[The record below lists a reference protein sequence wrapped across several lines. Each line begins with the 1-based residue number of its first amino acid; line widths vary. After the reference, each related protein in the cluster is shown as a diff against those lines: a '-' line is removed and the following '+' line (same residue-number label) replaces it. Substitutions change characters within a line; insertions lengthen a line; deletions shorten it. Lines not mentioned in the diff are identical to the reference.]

1 MASKVLGI
9 DLGTTNSCM
18 ALWRHGQ
25 VTVIPNAEGQR
36 TTPTVVGFLAD
47 GSRLVGLAAKRQAI
61 SNPENT
67 ISSIKRLMGCDYKET
82 IEELEFIP
90 YRVVPGEHGDARV
103 AVRDAVYSPPE
114 ISAIFLRNLRGMAEE
129 YLGEKIEKAVITV
142 PAYFNDRQR
151 SATRD
156 AGRIAGLDVLK
167 MINEPTA
174 SALAYGLEARKV
186 GRVAVFDFGGG
197 TFDISILQLEQGEY
211 RVLST
216 NGDTHLGGDDI
227 DLEIIYLLIETFKT
241 ETGINLGRDMAALQR
256 LKEAAERAKCEL
268 SSVMTTQIQL
278 PFIAAGPDGPRH
290 LSLDLTRP
298 RLEALARPLIERV
311 EAPCRKALEDAGLE
325 PEDIHEVVLVG
336 GATRMPA
343 IQSWVA
349 RFFGR
354 DPIKGVNPDEAV
366 AMGAAIHGASLLGD
380 LQEMQLLDVLPLS
393 LGVETLGGVFS
404 PIIARNTT
412 LPVRREEIF
421 STARDQQS
429 SVTIKVYQGEREMA
443 AGNRLIGSFTLDGIP
458 PAPRATPKILVAFDV
473 DENGILQVSAMDK
486 NTGREQRVRIE
497 AASGLTEEEVERMCR
512 EAEMHAEED
521 RRRRELQAVRA
532 HAVQLL
538 EALEKAL
545 SQGGTGIRSEIRRA
559 LDDAARFLREQI
571 REGSLQDIEEALE
584 RVNLVSRRFD
594 RHATNPAA
602 AAATAES
609 TRRAPS
615 GDKLPRRREAP
626 AATRTNAQ
634 TSFTVTAAPPPPED
648 IPEQSARL
656 QTRRLIAQL
665 YAICEKYEKCDGTPS
680 GGAELPPEEAEAKVF
695 FLDEHGRDTAAAD
708 QFGAKYARQTVCEE
722 LIEAARGNEDLLAR
736 AMRHAPF
743 FKMRANLAI
752 ILGTCNTIEG
762 FNAIV
767 EQMGMDGNDTVLR
780 SCLHS
785 LEHYGDFGAH
795 NYITDL
801 RRRCASPAIEAL
813 CDKALA
819 KLETDT
825 RVPAQ
830 PRA

>member
-1 MASKVLGI
+1 
-9 DLGTTNSCM
+9 
-18 ALWRHGQ
+18 
-25 VTVIPNAEGQR
+25 
-36 TTPTVVGFLAD
+36 
-47 GSRLVGLAAKRQAI
+47 
-61 SNPENT
+61 
-67 ISSIKRLMGCDYKET
+67 
-82 IEELEFIP
+82 
-90 YRVVPGEHGDARV
+90 
-103 AVRDAVYSPPE
+103 
-114 ISAIFLRNLRGMAEE
+114 
-129 YLGEKIEKAVITV
+129 
-142 PAYFNDRQR
+142 
-151 SATRD
+151 
-156 AGRIAGLDVLK
+156 
-167 MINEPTA
+167 MI
-174 SALAYGLEARKV
+174 
-186 GRVAVFDFGGG
+186 
-197 TFDISILQLEQGEY
+197 
-211 RVLST
+211 
-216 NGDTHLGGDDI
+216 
-227 DLEIIYLLIETFKT
+227 
-241 ETGINLGRDMAALQR
+241 
-256 LKEAAERAKCEL
+256 
-268 SSVMTTQIQL
+268 TQIQL
-278 PFIAAGPDGPRH
+278 PFIAAGPDGPKH
-290 LSLDLTRP
+290 LSLELTRP

-354 DPIKGVNPDEAV
+354 EPIKGVNPDEAV

-404 PIIARNTT
+404 PIIPRNTT

-421 STARDQQS
+421 STARDRQS
-429 SVTIKVYQGEREMA
+429 SVTIKIYQGEREMA
-443 AGNRLIGSFTLDGIP
+443 VGNRLIGSFTLDGIP

-486 NTGREQRVRIE
+486 TTGREQRVRVE

-532 HAVQLL
+532 HAEQLL

-545 SQGGTGIRSEIRRA
+545 SQGSSGIRSEIRRA

-594 RHATNPAA
+594 RHATKTAA
-602 AAATAES
+602 AASPATPNS
-609 TRRAPS
+609 IQPS
-615 GDKLPRRREAP
+615 PDGNKLPRRREVP
-626 AATRTNAQ
+626 AATRTNAH
-634 TSFTVTAAPPPPED
+634 TSFTVNAVPPPPED
-648 IPEQSARL
+648 MPEHSARQ

-665 YAICEKYEKCDGTPS
+665 YAICEKHEKRDGPPRS
-680 GGAELPPEEAEAKVF
+680 GNGIVPEEAEANIF

-722 LIEAARGNEDLLAR
+722 LIEVARGNEDLLAR

-762 FNAIV
+762 FTAIV

-780 SCLHS
+780 SCVHS
-785 LEHYGDFGAH
+785 LEQYGDFGAH
-795 NYITDL
+795 NYIADL

-813 CDKALA
+813 CDKALG
-819 KLETDT
+819 KLETDA
-825 RVPAQ
+825 RIPVQ
-830 PRA
+830 PCA